1 MKKMMSVSL
10 VLILVFSFTVVIT
23 NAQDTQLRFNQN
35 GEFKIMAFADAQD
48 DENLEETTTAFMK
61 EALAKYKP
69 DLVVF
74 LGDNTIAD
82 GYDNQRA
89 AIKALTAPVN
99 EAGIPYTLVFGN
111 HDQENGV
118 DKEELLQ
125 IYQEDANCLAVDAA
139 PEIYGCGNH
148 NLPIYSS
155 DGEKILFN
163 LWLIDS
169 GSKNTDEGASG
180 YDYVHEDQIQWYKD
194 TAEALKAQNG
204 GVTVPAINFQH
215 IIVPEIYDELYT
227 ELPFALG
234 EATRNIGDKSF
245 ALIPNLTKLNGYC
258 SEPPCPPSVYD
269 GQFDAWLEVGDIM
282 ASFHGH
288 DHVNAFK
295 VDVKGIDVVNV
306 PTVGCNVYH
315 DDLTRGAGLITLKEN
330 DLSTYE
336 YEHIRFVD
344 IATREGSQIPTA
356 EGGRAISYY
365 KFVAFV
371 GDFFTAIL
379 KFFALFN
386 F

>member
-1 MKKMMSVSL
+1 MKKIISVML
-10 VLILVFSFTVVIT
+10 ALTFALSFTFVLS
-23 NAQDTQLRFNQN
+23 NAQDTRLQFNRN

-48 DENLEETTTAFMK
+48 DENLEETTTAFIK
-61 EALAKYKP
+61 EALFKYQP

-74 LGDNTIAD
+74 LGDNTIAN

-118 DKEELLQ
+118 EKEDLLA
-125 IYQEDANCLAVDAA
+125 IYQEDANCLAVDTA

-148 NLPIYSS
+148 NIPIYSS
-155 DGEKILFN
+155 DGQKIAFN

-194 TAEALKAQNG
+194 TAEALKVQNG
-204 GVTVPAINFQH
+204 GVPVPAMNFQH

-227 ELPFALG
+227 QLPFALG
-234 EATRNIGDKSF
+234 EATKNIGDKSF
-245 ALIPNLTKLNGYC
+245 AYIPNLTKLNGYC

-269 GQFDAWLEVGDIM
+269 GQFDAWLEVGDVI

-288 DHVNAFK
+288 DHVNSFK

-306 PTVGCNVYH
+306 PTVGCNSYS
-315 DDLTRGAGLITLKEN
+315 DDLTRGAGLITINEN
-330 DLSTYE
+330 DPSAYK
-336 YEHIRFVD
+336 YEHIRFAN
-344 IATREGSQIPTA
+344 IAAQDNLFIYQAQGSQSKA
-356 EGGRAISYY
+356 YY
-365 KFVAFV
+365 KFVSFV
-371 GDFFTAIL
+371 DNIFTAFL
-379 KFFALFN
+379 KFLALFN